1 MLSRI
6 GGGNSGI
13 VYYLE
18 TGQKQGRELGRDD
31 LDYRLCLDGN
41 IEQLDHIID
50 SIPDKG
56 QERYLHISLSFHEN
70 QVNEETLKAVCD
82 EYKTLLMNAYD
93 KDEYCFYAEAH
104 IPKVK
109 NVIDEKTG
117 LLIERKPHIHIVIPE
132 KNLMTGNKLLPTGK
146 VTLNIDKFDII
157 QEHINNKFNL
167 ASPKDGIRVSDQ
179 NHANVLSRMKGDLF
193 NEAKSDFK
201 NVLISDIEKLNI
213 KTEKDFLSHLSQV
226 GEVKIYNQ
234 GKANQYYGVK
244 LPNETKFTRLKSPL
258 FSKQFIETRTI
269 PLIKPTPKQ
278 IEKDL
283 SEWCNKTSHEIK
295 HIHPAGEKLRK
306 TYAKLNDNDKAD
318 MLLTLRNQYNERYNI
333 ERESRE
339 NIHGQ
344 LQRRGNSQRSLTYHT
359 QRTQSRS
366 APQRL
371 SSLQERNLV
380 YELRG
385 YGQRTAQ
392 QSDTVLPFNERS
404 AIKNEQGGQYHRRG
418 MRRTSNSGGRRR
430 ITNPIQQSLMKLENK
445 SSESDLLLMREI
457 RKTINPERF
466 LSYCASKYN
475 IDPALHKVS
484 FSKDNS
490 PRFAVGKLNLNA
502 SDFLTKH
509 LGLSWE
515 DAKIDLL
522 TINESQQK
530 NEPFLSVLSRTPLNR
545 EEAKER
551 TLSRESAKKTLNI
564 FYRDEKKALE
574 FEYRQELK
582 MLFSIKNIQK
592 KEVERGFLMFNHLKD
607 IEILNKITQ
616 EKRSVVNAIHN
627 HWNPNDVEQK
637 ILLNKMLTERG
648 IYMTN
653 KIMNADTDFSFEKT
667 VARKKQFNEFEEQV
681 QNGKKLTD
689 LVAHKKDKEVEYL
702 DQKTKQVVFKDTGSH
717 IEAKN
722 TISKNEAAMMLE
734 YAQKKYGG
742 SLRLSG
748 SEAFKETLALA
759 AAEKGMNI
767 ILTPEKYHEMM
778 LKEVERLKETQ
789 QQNTNAPKEQ
799 ENNTIKQNSD
809 ALAKPE
815 KAPSVETP
823 QENVT
828 ERASTTPEP
837 KNDNSLAD
845 MASKDIQAYE
855 QHKITSYEVM
865 FKSQYSPEYATALK
879 SLNVN
884 PDTMKDIELMGKHG
898 HLPEQ
903 ARIEIENKVKSMDFA
918 VSKSDLEA
926 MAAQDLKAIQ
936 NNKVSAYEIQLKV
949 ESNPEYAQALSKVAP
964 NDQFMKE
971 IETMA
976 KYSPM
981 PEATKQSVEAKL
993 KEQGFDIQVKPEKEP
1008 SVETPQENVTERAST
1023 TPEPKNDSSLTDMAS
1038 KDIQAYEQHKI
1049 TSYEVMFKSQYSP
1062 EYATAL
1068 KSLNVNPDTM
1078 KDIELMGKHG
1088 HLPEQARIDIE
1099 NKVKSMDF
1107 AVSKSD
1113 LETMATQDLNAIQN
1127 NKVSA
1132 YEIQLKVESNPEY
1145 AQALSKVAPN
1155 DQFMKEIETMAKY
1168 SPMPEATKQSVEAKL
1183 KEQGFDIQTKSEQQK
1198 QSTPTID
1205 GKEFNKLIVVPVNK
1219 NDGFESHTEFKVA
1232 FKHDDKMVTQ
1242 LKDITESD
1250 LNRMGID
1257 PKNIDMRKVEPVSIN
1272 INKLANTQVESP
1284 LKHAEKQLY
1293 THIDHMKSKS
1303 WSRSEFNELKEQR
1316 GKLEA
1321 NVDKA
1326 KAQHA
1331 PEQTQQN
1338 DHKKAQEQNKG
1349 QSM

>member
-31 LDYRLCLDGN
+31 LDYRLCLEGN
-41 IEQLDHIID
+41 IEQLDLVID

-56 QERYLHISLSFHEN
+56 QERYLHISLSFYEN
-70 QVNEETLKAVCD
+70 QVNEETLKAVCE

-104 IPKVK
+104 IPKLK
-109 NVIDEKTG
+109 NVVDEKTG

-132 KNLMTGNKLLPTGK
+132 KNLLTAKH
-146 VTLNIDKFDII
+146 LNPRGRGEFNIKSLDVI

-167 ASPKDGIRVSDQ
+167 ASPKDGVRVSDQ

-201 NVLISDIEKLNI
+201 NVLISDVEKLNI
-213 KTEKDFLSHLSQV
+213 KTEKDFLSHLSQF
-226 GEVKIYNQ
+226 GEVKTYNQ
-234 GKANQYYGVK
+234 GKTNQYHGVK
-244 LPNETKFTRLKSPL
+244 LPDENKFIRLKSPL

-283 SEWCNKTSHEIK
+283 KEWCNKTSYEIK
-295 HIHPAGEKLRK
+295 HIHPSGEKLRK
-306 TYAKLNDNDKAD
+306 TYAKLNNSDKAE
-318 MLLTLRNQYNERYNI
+318 MLLTLRNQYNERYKI
-333 ERESRE
+333 EREFRE

-344 LQRRGNSQRSLTYHT
+344 LQCRGNPKRSLASYP

-385 YGQRTAQ
+385 YGQRKPQ
-392 QSDTVLPFNERS
+392 QSDVILPFNERS
-404 AIKNEQGGQYHRRG
+404 AIKNEQDGQHYRRG
-418 MRRTSNSGGRRR
+418 MRRTSDTGGRRR
-430 ITNPIQQSLMKLENK
+430 ITNPIQQSLIKLDNK

-457 RKTINPERF
+457 RQTINPERF

-475 IDPALHKVS
+475 IDPELHKVS

-490 PRFAVGKLNLNA
+490 PRFGVDKLNLNA

-551 TLSRESAKKTLNI
+551 TLSRESAKKTLNV

-574 FEYRQELK
+574 FEYRKELK
-582 MLFSIKNIQK
+582 ILFSIKDIQK
-592 KEVERGFLMFNHLKD
+592 KEIEKGFLMFNHLKD
-607 IEILNKITQ
+607 IEALNRITH
-616 EKRSVVNAIHN
+616 EKRHVVNAIHN

-637 ILLNKMLTERG
+637 ILLNKILSERG

-667 VARKKQFNEFEEQV
+667 VTRKAQFNEFEEQV

-689 LVAHKKDKEVEYL
+689 LVAHKKDKEIQYL
-702 DQKTKQVVFKDTGSH
+702 DQKTKQIVFKDTGSH

-722 TISKNEAAMMLE
+722 TISKNEAVMMLE

-742 SLRLSG
+742 ALRLSG

-778 LKEVERLKETQ
+778 LKEVARLKDDQ
-789 QQNTNAPKEQ
+789 QQTNQEPKEQ
-799 ENNTIKQNSD
+799 QTNTITEHPDIKLDNQ
-809 ALAKPE
+809 AKPE
-815 KAPSVETP
+815 KESAIKLHQEKAPEKPTTSV
-823 QENVT
+823 Q
-828 ERASTTPEP
+828 P
-837 KNDNSLAD
+837 KIDNSLTEIAGND
-845 MASKDIQAYE
+845 VQAKVEHKPVLEEYKKYTAIYKSEDAELIAIFDPKDNDLAKNLVDKLIEKDPKEIYGTGDYLSNNGANERDYVSITVTNE
-855 QHKITSYEVM
+855 NNNIEYVITDAKDEYGVKALVDNIITS
-865 FKSQYSPEYATALK
+865 K
-879 SLNVN
+879 
-884 PDTMKDIELMGKHG
+884 
-898 HLPEQ
+898 Q
-903 ARIEIENKVKSMDFA
+903 A
-918 VSKSDLEA
+918 
-926 MAAQDLKAIQ
+926 Q
-936 NNKVSAYEIQLKV
+936 
-949 ESNPEYAQALSKVAP
+949 
-964 NDQFMKE
+964 
-971 IETMA
+971 
-976 KYSPM
+976 
-981 PEATKQSVEAKL
+981 
-993 KEQGFDIQVKPEKEP
+993 EK
-1008 SVETPQENVTERAST
+1008 
-1023 TPEPKNDSSLTDMAS
+1023 
-1038 KDIQAYEQHKI
+1038 
-1049 TSYEVMFKSQYSP
+1049 
-1062 EYATAL
+1062 
-1068 KSLNVNPDTM
+1068 
-1078 KDIELMGKHG
+1078 
-1088 HLPEQARIDIE
+1088 
-1099 NKVKSMDF
+1099 
-1107 AVSKSD
+1107 
-1113 LETMATQDLNAIQN
+1113 TQDT
-1127 NKVSA
+1127 
-1132 YEIQLKVESNPEY
+1132 P
-1145 AQALSKVAPN
+1145 
-1155 DQFMKEIETMAKY
+1155 
-1168 SPMPEATKQSVEAKL
+1168 
-1183 KEQGFDIQTKSEQQK
+1183 
-1198 QSTPTID
+1198 PTID
-1205 GKEFNKLIVVPVNK
+1205 GKEFNKIIVVQVNK
-1219 NDGFESHTEFKVA
+1219 NDGFEKSVEFKVA
-1232 FKHDDKMVTQ
+1232 FKHDNKMITQ
-1242 LKDITESD
+1242 LKNVTETD

-1257 PKNIDMRKVEPVSIN
+1257 TKNIDMRKVEPVSIN
-1272 INKLANTQVESP
+1272 VTKLANSQVESP
-1284 LKHAEKQLY
+1284 LKHAEKQLNAFVE
-1293 THIDHMKSKS
+1293 HMKSKS
-1303 WSRSEFNELKEQR
+1303 WSRSEFDELKEQR
-1316 GKLEA
+1316 GQLEA

-1331 PEQTQQN
+1331 PEQAQQN
-1338 DHKKAQEQNKG
+1338 EHKKTQEHNKG

>member
-70 QVNEETLKAVCD
+70 QVNEETLKAVCE

-109 NVIDEKTG
+109 NVVDEKTG

-146 VTLNIDKFDII
+146 VTLNIDKFDTI

-213 KTEKDFLSHLSQV
+213 KTEKEFLNHLSKQ

-234 GKANQYYGVK
+234 GKTNQYYGVK
-244 LPNETKFTRLKSPL
+244 LPDESKFTRLKNPL

-318 MLLTLRNQYNERYNI
+318 MLLTLRNQYNERHKI

-344 LQRRGNSQRSLTYHT
+344 LQRGRNSQRSFTPHSK
-359 QRTQSRS
+359 RTQSRS
-366 APQRL
+366 TPQRL
-371 SSLQERNLV
+371 SSLQERNMV

-385 YGQRTAQ
+385 YGQRTTQ
-392 QSDTVLPFNERS
+392 QSNPILPSNERGS
-404 AIKNEQGGQYHRRG
+404 IKNEQSGQYHRGG
-418 MRRTSNSGGRRR
+418 MRRASDSGRARGR
-430 ITNPIQQSLMKLENK
+430 ITNPIQQSLIKLENK
-445 SSESDLLLMREI
+445 PSQNDLTLMREI
-457 RKTINPERF
+457 RQTINPERF
-466 LSYCASKYN
+466 LSYCVSKYN
-475 IDPALHKVS
+475 IDPALHKVT
-484 FSKDNS
+484 FAKDNS

-551 TLSRESAKKTLNI
+551 TLSRESAKKTLTV

-607 IEILNKITQ
+607 IETLNKITQ

-653 KIMNADTDFSFEKT
+653 KIMNADADFSFEKT

-702 DQKTKQVVFKDTGSH
+702 NQKTKQVVFKDTGSH

-789 QQNTNAPKEQ
+789 QQNTNTPKEQ

-815 KAPSVETP
+815 KALTVETP
-823 QENVT
+823 QENLT
-828 ERASTTPEP
+828 ERASTTPDP
-837 KNDNSLAD
+837 KNDNSLA
-845 MASKDIQAYE
+845 
-855 QHKITSYEVM
+855 
-865 FKSQYSPEYATALK
+865 
-879 SLNVN
+879 
-884 PDTMKDIELMGKHG
+884 
-898 HLPEQ
+898 
-903 ARIEIENKVKSMDFA
+903 
-918 VSKSDLEA
+918 
-926 MAAQDLKAIQ
+926 
-936 NNKVSAYEIQLKV
+936 
-949 ESNPEYAQALSKVAP
+949 
-964 NDQFMKE
+964 
-971 IETMA
+971 
-976 KYSPM
+976 
-981 PEATKQSVEAKL
+981 
-993 KEQGFDIQVKPEKEP
+993 
-1008 SVETPQENVTERAST
+1008 
-1023 TPEPKNDSSLTDMAS
+1023 DMAS

-1113 LETMATQDLNAIQN
+1113 LETMAAQDLKAIQN

-1168 SPMPEATKQSVEAKL
+1168 SPMPEAAKQSIEAKL
-1183 KEQGFDIQTKSEQQK
+1183 KEQGFDIQVKSEQQK

-1250 LNRMGID
+1250 LNRMGVD
-1257 PKNIDMRKVEPVSIN
+1257 TKNIDMRKVEPVSIN
-1272 INKLANTQVESP
+1272 INKLANAQVESP
-1284 LKHAEKQLY
+1284 LKHAEKQLH

-1326 KAQHA
+1326 KTQHA
-1331 PEQTQQN
+1331 PEQAQQN
-1338 DHKKAQEQNKG
+1338 DQKKAQEQSKG

>member
-41 IEQLDHIID
+41 IEQLDHVID

-56 QERYLHISLSFHEN
+56 QERYLHISLSFHEKH
-70 QVNEETLKAVCD
+70 VNEETLKAVCD

-93 KDEYCFYAEAH
+93 KNEYCFYAEAH

-109 NVIDEKTG
+109 NVVDEKTG

-132 KNLMTGNKLLPTGK
+132 KNLLTGNKLNPTGMVDHYVK
-146 VTLNIDKFDII
+146 NLDAI

-167 ASPKDGIRVSDQ
+167 ASPKDGVRVSDQ

-193 NEAKSDFK
+193 SEAKSEFK
-201 NVLISDIEKLNI
+201 KALISDLESENI
-213 KTEKDFLSHLSQV
+213 KSEKDFLSHLSQF
-226 GEVKIYNQ
+226 GEVKTYNQ

-258 FSKQFIETRTI
+258 FTKQFIETRTI

-295 HIHPAGEKLRK
+295 LIHPAGEKLRK
-306 TYAKLNDNDKAD
+306 TYAKLNDNDKAK
-318 MLLTLRNQYNERYNI
+318 MLLTLRNQYNERHKI
-333 ERESRE
+333 EREPRE

-344 LQRRGNSQRSLTYHT
+344 LQRGRNSQRSFTHHSK
-359 QRTQSRS
+359 RTQSRS

-371 SSLQERNLV
+371 SSLQERNMV

-385 YGQRTAQ
+385 YGQRTTQ
-392 QSDTVLPFNERS
+392 QLNPILPSNERS
-404 AIKNEQGGQYHRRG
+404 AIKNEQSGQYHRGG
-418 MRRTSNSGGRRR
+418 MRRTSDSGRGR
-430 ITNPIQQSLMKLENK
+430 ITNAIQQSLIKFENK
-445 SSESDLLLMREI
+445 PSQNDLTLMREI
-457 RKTINPERF
+457 RQTINPERF
-466 LSYCASKYN
+466 LSYCVSKYN
-475 IDPALHKVS
+475 IDPELHKVT
-484 FSKDNS
+484 FAKDNS
-490 PRFAVGKLNLNA
+490 PRFGVDKLNLNA

-551 TLSRESAKKTLNI
+551 TLSRESAKKRLNI

-574 FEYRQELK
+574 IEYKQELK
-582 MLFSIKNIQK
+582 ILFSIKNIRK
-592 KEVERGFLMFNHLKD
+592 REVERGFLMFNHLKE
-607 IEILNKITQ
+607 IETLNKIMR
-616 EKRSVVNAIHN
+616 EKRNVVNAIHN

-637 ILLNKMLTERG
+637 KLLNKMLTERG

-653 KIMNADTDFSFEKT
+653 KIMNADTDFSFKKT

-681 QNGKKLTD
+681 QNRKKLTD
-689 LVAHKKDKEVEYL
+689 LVAHKKDKEVEYI

-722 TISKNEAAMMLE
+722 LVSKNEATMMLE
-734 YAQKKYGG
+734 YAEKKYGG
-742 SLRLSG
+742 ALRLSG
-748 SEAFKETLALA
+748 SEAFKETIALA

-778 LKEVERLKETQ
+778 LKEVARLKEVQ
-789 QQNTNAPKEQ
+789 QQTNQDPKEQ
-799 ENNTIKQNSD
+799 QINTITENQDIKLDNQ
-809 ALAKPE
+809 AKPE
-815 KAPSVETP
+815 KDNVVKEVEFLRDWL
-823 QENVT
+823 V
-828 ERASTTPEP
+828 
-837 KNDNSLAD
+837 NDNIYRNSL
-845 MASKDIQAYE
+845 MNTKQIE
-855 QHKITSYEVM
+855 KINSATDQMLSGHINNDKFLTIKAEVN
-865 FKSQYSPEYATALK
+865 A
-879 SLNVN
+879 
-884 PDTMKDIELMGKHG
+884 
-898 HLPEQ
+898 
-903 ARIEIENKVKSMDFA
+903 EIIKERTGIDVPI
-918 VSKSDLEA
+918 
-926 MAAQDLKAIQ
+926 QDLKNDFNDRLTPEKTETQQISKEIADIQ
-936 NNKVSAYEIQLKV
+936 NSEALNPLPNNLTSKQVQEKIQ
-949 ESNPEYAQALSKVAP
+949 
-964 NDQFMKE
+964 
-971 IETMA
+971 
-976 KYSPM
+976 
-981 PEATKQSVEAKL
+981 
-993 KEQGFDIQVKPEKEP
+993 DIP
-1008 SVETPQENVTERAST
+1008 
-1023 TPEPKNDSSLTDMAS
+1023 
-1038 KDIQAYEQHKI
+1038 H
-1049 TSYEVMFKSQYSP
+1049 
-1062 EYATAL
+1062 
-1068 KSLNVNPDTM
+1068 
-1078 KDIELMGKHG
+1078 
-1088 HLPEQARIDIE
+1088 
-1099 NKVKSMDF
+1099 
-1107 AVSKSD
+1107 
-1113 LETMATQDLNAIQN
+1113 
-1127 NKVSA
+1127 
-1132 YEIQLKVESNPEY
+1132 
-1145 AQALSKVAPN
+1145 
-1155 DQFMKEIETMAKY
+1155 
-1168 SPMPEATKQSVEAKL
+1168 
-1183 KEQGFDIQTKSEQQK
+1183 
-1198 QSTPTID
+1198 TID

-1219 NDGFESHTEFKVA
+1219 NDGFESHTEYRVA

-1242 LKDITESD
+1242 LKDVTESD

-1257 PKNIDMRKVEPVSIN
+1257 TKNIDMRKVDPVSIN
-1272 INKLANTQVESP
+1272 VTKLANSQVESP
-1284 LKHAEKQLY
+1284 LKHAEKQLN
-1293 THIDHMKSKS
+1293 THIEHMKSKV
-1303 WSRSEFNELKEQR
+1303 WSRSEFEELKEQR

-1338 DHKKAQEQNKG
+1338 DHKNVQEQNKG

>member
-41 IEQLDHIID
+41 IEQLDHVID

-56 QERYLHISLSFHEN
+56 QERYLHISLSFHEKH
-70 QVNEETLKAVCD
+70 VNEETLKAVCE

-93 KDEYCFYAEAH
+93 KNEYCFYAEAH

-109 NVIDEKTG
+109 NVVDEKTG

-132 KNLMTGNKLLPTGK
+132 KNLLTGNKLNPTGMVDHYVK
-146 VTLNIDKFDII
+146 NLDAI

-167 ASPKDGIRVSDQ
+167 ASPKDGVRVSDQ

-193 NEAKSDFK
+193 SEAKSEFK
-201 NVLISDIEKLNI
+201 KTLISDIESKNI
-213 KTEKDFLSHLSQV
+213 KSENDFLSHLSQF
-226 GEVKIYNQ
+226 GEVKTYNQ

-244 LPNETKFTRLKSPL
+244 LPNETKFTRLKSPV

-318 MLLTLRNQYNERYNI
+318 MLLTLRNQYNERHKI

-344 LQRRGNSQRSLTYHT
+344 LQRGRNSQRSFTPHSK
-359 QRTQSRS
+359 RTQSRS

-371 SSLQERNLV
+371 SSLQERNMV

-385 YGQRTAQ
+385 YGQRTTQ
-392 QSDTVLPFNERS
+392 QSNPILPSNERS
-404 AIKNEQGGQYHRRG
+404 AIKNEQSGQYHRGG
-418 MRRTSNSGGRRR
+418 MRRASDSGRGRGR
-430 ITNPIQQSLMKLENK
+430 ITNPIQQSLIKLENK
-445 SSESDLLLMREI
+445 PSQNDLTLMREI
-457 RKTINPERF
+457 RQTISPERF
-466 LSYCASKYN
+466 LSYCVSKYN
-475 IDPALHKVS
+475 IDPALHKVT
-484 FSKDNS
+484 FAKDNS
-490 PRFAVGKLNLNA
+490 PRFGVDKLNLNA

-515 DAKIDLL
+515 DAKMDLL
-522 TINESQQK
+522 AINESQQK

-545 EEAKER
+545 EQAKER
-551 TLSRESAKKTLNI
+551 SNSRENAKKTLNT
-564 FYRDEKKALE
+564 FYRDEKKSLE

-582 MLFSIKNIQK
+582 SLYSIKDVQK

-607 IEILNKITQ
+607 IESLNKITQ
-616 EKRSVVNAIHN
+616 EKRTVVNAIHN
-627 HWNPNDVEQK
+627 HWNPSDLEQK
-637 ILLNKMLTERG
+637 LLLDKMLTERG
-648 IYMTN
+648 NYMTN

-667 VARKKQFNEFEEQV
+667 VNRKKQFNEFEEQV

-689 LVAHKKDKEVEYL
+689 LVAHKKDKEVQYL
-702 DQKTKQVVFKDTGSH
+702 DQQTKQMVFKDTGSH
-717 IEAKN
+717 IEAKSLV
-722 TISKNEAAMMLE
+722 SKNEAAMMLE

-742 SLRLSG
+742 ALRLSG

-778 LKEVERLKETQ
+778 LKEVARIKSTNE
-789 QQNTNAPKEQ
+789 QQNTSELKGLDANIIKENANIKFDLKEPMIENQRDNVQEQPHQTQEIKQDVKQVKDSDFDFNDEEYLAHLYQEEREKADKNIIRKEQ
-799 ENNTIKQNSD
+799 
-809 ALAKPE
+809 
-815 KAPSVETP
+815 
-823 QENVT
+823 
-828 ERASTTPEP
+828 ST
-837 KNDNSLAD
+837 
-845 MASKDIQAYE
+845 
-855 QHKITSYEVM
+855 
-865 FKSQYSPEYATALK
+865 
-879 SLNVN
+879 
-884 PDTMKDIELMGKHG
+884 
-898 HLPEQ
+898 
-903 ARIEIENKVKSMDFA
+903 
-918 VSKSDLEA
+918 
-926 MAAQDLKAIQ
+926 
-936 NNKVSAYEIQLKV
+936 
-949 ESNPEYAQALSKVAP
+949 
-964 NDQFMKE
+964 
-971 IETMA
+971 
-976 KYSPM
+976 
-981 PEATKQSVEAKL
+981 
-993 KEQGFDIQVKPEKEP
+993 
-1008 SVETPQENVTERAST
+1008 
-1023 TPEPKNDSSLTDMAS
+1023 
-1038 KDIQAYEQHKI
+1038 
-1049 TSYEVMFKSQYSP
+1049 
-1062 EYATAL
+1062 
-1068 KSLNVNPDTM
+1068 
-1078 KDIELMGKHG
+1078 
-1088 HLPEQARIDIE
+1088 
-1099 NKVKSMDF
+1099 
-1107 AVSKSD
+1107 
-1113 LETMATQDLNAIQN
+1113 
-1127 NKVSA
+1127 
-1132 YEIQLKVESNPEY
+1132 
-1145 AQALSKVAPN
+1145 
-1155 DQFMKEIETMAKY
+1155 
-1168 SPMPEATKQSVEAKL
+1168 
-1183 KEQGFDIQTKSEQQK
+1183 
-1198 QSTPTID
+1198 TPTID

-1242 LKDITESD
+1242 LKDVTESD

-1257 PKNIDMRKVEPVSIN
+1257 TKNIDMRKVDPVSIN
-1272 INKLANTQVESP
+1272 VTKLANSQVESP
-1284 LKHAEKQLY
+1284 LKHAEKQLN
-1293 THIDHMKSKS
+1293 THIEHMKSKT
-1303 WSRSEFNELKEQR
+1303 WSRSEFDELKEQR

-1326 KAQHA
+1326 KAQHT

-1349 QSM
+1349 QSL

>member
-41 IEQLDHIID
+41 IEQLDHVID

-56 QERYLHISLSFHEN
+56 QERYLHISLSFHEKH
-70 QVNEETLKAVCD
+70 VNEETLKAVCD

-93 KDEYCFYAEAH
+93 KNEYCFYAEAH

-109 NVIDEKTG
+109 NVVDEKTG

-132 KNLMTGNKLLPTGK
+132 KNLLTGNKLNPTGMVDHYVK
-146 VTLNIDKFDII
+146 NLDAI

-167 ASPKDGIRVSDQ
+167 ASPKDGVRVSDQ

-193 NEAKSDFK
+193 SEAKSEFK
-201 NVLISDIEKLNI
+201 KALISDLESENI
-213 KTEKDFLSHLSQV
+213 KSEKDFLSHLSQF
-226 GEVKIYNQ
+226 GEVKTYNQ

-258 FSKQFIETRTI
+258 FTKQFIETRTI

-306 TYAKLNDNDKAD
+306 TYAKLNDNDKAK
-318 MLLTLRNQYNERYNI
+318 MLLTLRNQYNERHKI
-333 ERESRE
+333 EREPRE

-344 LQRRGNSQRSLTYHT
+344 LQRGRNSQRSFTHHSK
-359 QRTQSRS
+359 RTQSRS

-371 SSLQERNLV
+371 SSLQERNMV

-385 YGQRTAQ
+385 YGQRTTQ
-392 QSDTVLPFNERS
+392 QLNPILPSNERS
-404 AIKNEQGGQYHRRG
+404 AIKNEQSGQYHRGG
-418 MRRTSNSGGRRR
+418 MRRTSDSGRGR
-430 ITNPIQQSLMKLENK
+430 ITNAIQQSLIKFENK
-445 SSESDLLLMREI
+445 PSQNDLTLMREI
-457 RKTINPERF
+457 RQTINPERF
-466 LSYCASKYN
+466 LSYCVSKYN
-475 IDPALHKVS
+475 IDPELHKVT
-484 FSKDNS
+484 FAKDNS
-490 PRFAVGKLNLNA
+490 PRFGVDKLNLNA

-551 TLSRESAKKTLNI
+551 TLSRESAKKRLNI

-574 FEYRQELK
+574 IEYKQELK
-582 MLFSIKNIQK
+582 ILFSIKNIRK
-592 KEVERGFLMFNHLKD
+592 REVERGFLMFNHLKE
-607 IEILNKITQ
+607 IETLNKIMR
-616 EKRSVVNAIHN
+616 EKRNVVNAIHN

-637 ILLNKMLTERG
+637 KLLNKMLTERG

-653 KIMNADTDFSFEKT
+653 KIMNADTDFSFKKT

-681 QNGKKLTD
+681 QNRKKLTD
-689 LVAHKKDKEVEYL
+689 LVAHKKDKEVEYI

-722 TISKNEAAMMLE
+722 LVSKNEATMMLE
-734 YAQKKYGG
+734 YAEKKYGG
-742 SLRLSG
+742 ALRLSG
-748 SEAFKETLALA
+748 SEAFKETIALA

-778 LKEVERLKETQ
+778 LKEVARLKEVQ
-789 QQNTNAPKEQ
+789 QQTNQDPKEQ
-799 ENNTIKQNSD
+799 QINTITENQDIKLDNQ
-809 ALAKPE
+809 AKPE
-815 KAPSVETP
+815 KDNVVKEVEFLRDWL
-823 QENVT
+823 V
-828 ERASTTPEP
+828 
-837 KNDNSLAD
+837 NDNIYRNSL
-845 MASKDIQAYE
+845 MNTKQIE
-855 QHKITSYEVM
+855 KINSATDQMLSGHINNDKFLTIKAEVN
-865 FKSQYSPEYATALK
+865 A
-879 SLNVN
+879 
-884 PDTMKDIELMGKHG
+884 
-898 HLPEQ
+898 
-903 ARIEIENKVKSMDFA
+903 EIIKERTGIDVPI
-918 VSKSDLEA
+918 
-926 MAAQDLKAIQ
+926 QDLKNDFNDRLTAEKTETQQISKEIADIQ
-936 NNKVSAYEIQLKV
+936 NSEALNPLPNNLTSKQVQEKIQ
-949 ESNPEYAQALSKVAP
+949 
-964 NDQFMKE
+964 
-971 IETMA
+971 
-976 KYSPM
+976 
-981 PEATKQSVEAKL
+981 
-993 KEQGFDIQVKPEKEP
+993 DIP
-1008 SVETPQENVTERAST
+1008 
-1023 TPEPKNDSSLTDMAS
+1023 
-1038 KDIQAYEQHKI
+1038 H
-1049 TSYEVMFKSQYSP
+1049 
-1062 EYATAL
+1062 
-1068 KSLNVNPDTM
+1068 
-1078 KDIELMGKHG
+1078 
-1088 HLPEQARIDIE
+1088 
-1099 NKVKSMDF
+1099 
-1107 AVSKSD
+1107 
-1113 LETMATQDLNAIQN
+1113 
-1127 NKVSA
+1127 
-1132 YEIQLKVESNPEY
+1132 
-1145 AQALSKVAPN
+1145 
-1155 DQFMKEIETMAKY
+1155 
-1168 SPMPEATKQSVEAKL
+1168 
-1183 KEQGFDIQTKSEQQK
+1183 
-1198 QSTPTID
+1198 TID

-1219 NDGFESHTEFKVA
+1219 NDGFESHTEYRVA

-1242 LKDITESD
+1242 LKDVTESD

-1257 PKNIDMRKVEPVSIN
+1257 TKNIDMRKVDPVSIN
-1272 INKLANTQVESP
+1272 VTKLANSQVESP
-1284 LKHAEKQLY
+1284 LKHAEKQLN
-1293 THIDHMKSKS
+1293 THIEHMKSKV
-1303 WSRSEFNELKEQR
+1303 WSRSEFEELKEQR

-1338 DHKKAQEQNKG
+1338 DHKNVQEQNKG

>member
-41 IEQLDHIID
+41 IEQLDHVID

-56 QERYLHISLSFHEN
+56 QERYLHISLSFHEKH
-70 QVNEETLKAVCD
+70 VNEETLKAVCD

-93 KDEYCFYAEAH
+93 KNEYCFYAEAH

-109 NVIDEKTG
+109 NVVDEKTG

-132 KNLMTGNKLLPTGK
+132 KNLLTGNKLNPTGMVDHYVK
-146 VTLNIDKFDII
+146 NLDAI

-167 ASPKDGIRVSDQ
+167 ASPKDGVRVSDQ

-193 NEAKSDFK
+193 SEAKSEFK
-201 NVLISDIEKLNI
+201 KALISDLESENI
-213 KTEKDFLSHLSQV
+213 KSEKDFLSHLSQF
-226 GEVKIYNQ
+226 GEVKTYNQ

-258 FSKQFIETRTI
+258 FTKQFIETRTI

-306 TYAKLNDNDKAD
+306 TYAKLNDNDKAK
-318 MLLTLRNQYNERYNI
+318 MLLTLRNQYNERHKI
-333 ERESRE
+333 EREPRE

-344 LQRRGNSQRSLTYHT
+344 LQRGRNSQRSFTHHSK
-359 QRTQSRS
+359 RTQSRS

-371 SSLQERNLV
+371 SSLQERNMV

-385 YGQRTAQ
+385 YGQRTTQ
-392 QSDTVLPFNERS
+392 QLNPILPSNERS
-404 AIKNEQGGQYHRRG
+404 AIKNEQSGQYHRGG
-418 MRRTSNSGGRRR
+418 MRRTSDSGRGR
-430 ITNPIQQSLMKLENK
+430 ITNAIQQSLIKFENK
-445 SSESDLLLMREI
+445 PSQNDLTLMREI
-457 RKTINPERF
+457 RQTINPERF
-466 LSYCASKYN
+466 LSYCVSKYN
-475 IDPALHKVS
+475 IDPELHKVT
-484 FSKDNS
+484 FAKDNS
-490 PRFAVGKLNLNA
+490 PRFGVDKLNLNA

-551 TLSRESAKKTLNI
+551 TLSRESAKKRLNI

-574 FEYRQELK
+574 IEYKQELK
-582 MLFSIKNIQK
+582 ILFSIKNIRK
-592 KEVERGFLMFNHLKD
+592 REVERGFLMFNHLKE
-607 IEILNKITQ
+607 IETLNKIMR
-616 EKRSVVNAIHN
+616 EKRNVVNAIHN

-637 ILLNKMLTERG
+637 KLLNKMLTERG

-653 KIMNADTDFSFEKT
+653 KIMNADTDFSFKKT

-681 QNGKKLTD
+681 QNRKKLTD
-689 LVAHKKDKEVEYL
+689 LVAHKKDKEVEYI

-722 TISKNEAAMMLE
+722 LVSKNEATMMLE
-734 YAQKKYGG
+734 YAEKKYGG
-742 SLRLSG
+742 ALRLSG
-748 SEAFKETLALA
+748 SEAFKETIALA

-778 LKEVERLKETQ
+778 LKEVARLKEVQ
-789 QQNTNAPKEQ
+789 QQTNQDPKEQ
-799 ENNTIKQNSD
+799 QINTITENQDIKLDNQ
-809 ALAKPE
+809 AKPE
-815 KAPSVETP
+815 KDNVVKEVEFLRDWL
-823 QENVT
+823 V
-828 ERASTTPEP
+828 
-837 KNDNSLAD
+837 NDNIYRNSL
-845 MASKDIQAYE
+845 MNTKQIE
-855 QHKITSYEVM
+855 KINSATDQMLSGHINNDKFLTIKAEVN
-865 FKSQYSPEYATALK
+865 A
-879 SLNVN
+879 
-884 PDTMKDIELMGKHG
+884 
-898 HLPEQ
+898 
-903 ARIEIENKVKSMDFA
+903 EIIKERTGIDVPI
-918 VSKSDLEA
+918 
-926 MAAQDLKAIQ
+926 QDLKNDFNDRLTPEKTETQQISKEIADIQ
-936 NNKVSAYEIQLKV
+936 NSEALNPLPNNLTSKQVQEKIQ
-949 ESNPEYAQALSKVAP
+949 
-964 NDQFMKE
+964 
-971 IETMA
+971 
-976 KYSPM
+976 
-981 PEATKQSVEAKL
+981 
-993 KEQGFDIQVKPEKEP
+993 DIP
-1008 SVETPQENVTERAST
+1008 
-1023 TPEPKNDSSLTDMAS
+1023 
-1038 KDIQAYEQHKI
+1038 H
-1049 TSYEVMFKSQYSP
+1049 
-1062 EYATAL
+1062 
-1068 KSLNVNPDTM
+1068 
-1078 KDIELMGKHG
+1078 
-1088 HLPEQARIDIE
+1088 
-1099 NKVKSMDF
+1099 
-1107 AVSKSD
+1107 
-1113 LETMATQDLNAIQN
+1113 
-1127 NKVSA
+1127 
-1132 YEIQLKVESNPEY
+1132 
-1145 AQALSKVAPN
+1145 
-1155 DQFMKEIETMAKY
+1155 
-1168 SPMPEATKQSVEAKL
+1168 
-1183 KEQGFDIQTKSEQQK
+1183 
-1198 QSTPTID
+1198 TID

-1219 NDGFESHTEFKVA
+1219 NDGFESHTEYRVA

-1242 LKDITESD
+1242 LKDVTESD

-1257 PKNIDMRKVEPVSIN
+1257 TKNIDMRKVDPVSIN
-1272 INKLANTQVESP
+1272 VTKLANSQVESP
-1284 LKHAEKQLY
+1284 LKHAEKQLN
-1293 THIDHMKSKS
+1293 THIEHMKSKV
-1303 WSRSEFNELKEQR
+1303 WSRSEFEELKEQR

-1338 DHKKAQEQNKG
+1338 DHKNVQEQNKG

>member
-70 QVNEETLKAVCD
+70 QVNEETLKAVCE

-109 NVIDEKTG
+109 NVVDEKTG

-132 KNLMTGNKLLPTGK
+132 KNLLTRKH
-146 VTLNIDKFDII
+146 LNPRGRGEFNIKSLDAI

-167 ASPKDGIRVSDQ
+167 ASPKDGVRVSDQ

-193 NEAKSDFK
+193 SEAKSEFK
-201 NVLISDIEKLNI
+201 KALISDLESENI
-213 KTEKDFLSHLSQV
+213 KSEKDFLSHLSQF
-226 GEVKIYNQ
+226 GEVKTYNQ

-258 FSKQFIETRTI
+258 FTKQFIETRTI

-306 TYAKLNDNDKAD
+306 TYVKLNDNDKAK
-318 MLLTLRNQYNERYNI
+318 MLLTLRNQYNERHKI
-333 ERESRE
+333 EREPRE

-344 LQRRGNSQRSLTYHT
+344 LQRGRNSKRSFTHHSK
-359 QRTQSRS
+359 RTQSRS

-371 SSLQERNLV
+371 SSLQERNMV

-385 YGQRTAQ
+385 YGQRTTQ
-392 QSDTVLPFNERS
+392 QLNPILPSNERS
-404 AIKNEQGGQYHRRG
+404 AIKNEQSGQYHRGG
-418 MRRTSNSGGRRR
+418 MRRTSDSGRGR
-430 ITNPIQQSLMKLENK
+430 ITNAIQQSLIKFENK
-445 SSESDLLLMREI
+445 PSQNDLTLMREI
-457 RKTINPERF
+457 RQTINPERF
-466 LSYCASKYN
+466 LSYCVSKYN
-475 IDPALHKVS
+475 IDPELHKVT
-484 FSKDNS
+484 FAKDNS
-490 PRFAVGKLNLNA
+490 PRFGVDKLNLNA

-551 TLSRESAKKTLNI
+551 TLSRESAKKRLNI

-574 FEYRQELK
+574 IEYKQELK
-582 MLFSIKNIQK
+582 ILFSIKNIRK
-592 KEVERGFLMFNHLKD
+592 REVERGFLMFNHLKE
-607 IEILNKITQ
+607 IETLNKIMR
-616 EKRSVVNAIHN
+616 EKRNVVNAIHN

-637 ILLNKMLTERG
+637 KLLNKMLTERG

-653 KIMNADTDFSFEKT
+653 KIMNADTDFSFKKT

-681 QNGKKLTD
+681 QNRKKLTD
-689 LVAHKKDKEVEYL
+689 LVAHKKDKEVEYI

-722 TISKNEAAMMLE
+722 LVSKNEATMMLE
-734 YAQKKYGG
+734 YAEKKYGG
-742 SLRLSG
+742 VLRLSG
-748 SEAFKETLALA
+748 SEAFKETIALA

-778 LKEVERLKETQ
+778 LKEVARLKEVQ
-789 QQNTNAPKEQ
+789 QQTHQEPKEQ
-799 ENNTIKQNSD
+799 QTNTI
-809 ALAKPE
+809 
-815 KAPSVETP
+815 
-823 QENVT
+823 T
-828 ERASTTPEP
+828 E
-837 KNDNSLAD
+837 
-845 MASKDIQAYE
+845 
-855 QHKITSYEVM
+855 
-865 FKSQYSPEYATALK
+865 
-879 SLNVN
+879 N
-884 PDTMKDIELMGKHG
+884 PDIKLDN
-898 HLPEQ
+898 Q
-903 ARIEIENKVKSMDFA
+903 A
-918 VSKSDLEA
+918 
-926 MAAQDLKAIQ
+926 
-936 NNKVSAYEIQLKV
+936 
-949 ESNPEYAQALSKVAP
+949 
-964 NDQFMKE
+964 
-971 IETMA
+971 
-976 KYSPM
+976 
-981 PEATKQSVEAKL
+981 
-993 KEQGFDIQVKPEKEP
+993 KPEKEP
-1008 SVETPQENVTERAST
+1008 TIEIPREKAPEQPAANVQPKIDNPLAEMAGNDVQAKVEHKPVLEEYKKYTAIYKSEDAELIAIFD
-1023 TPEPKNDSSLTDMAS
+1023 PKDSDLAKNLVDKLIEKDPKEIYGTGDYLSNNGANEKDYVSITATNEDKNIEYVITDA
-1038 KDIQAYEQHKI
+1038 KDEYGIQALVDNII
-1049 TSYEVMFKSQYSP
+1049 TSKQTKEK
-1062 EYATAL
+1062 
-1068 KSLNVNPDTM
+1068 
-1078 KDIELMGKHG
+1078 
-1088 HLPEQARIDIE
+1088 
-1099 NKVKSMDF
+1099 
-1107 AVSKSD
+1107 
-1113 LETMATQDLNAIQN
+1113 TQD
-1127 NKVSA
+1127 
-1132 YEIQLKVESNPEY
+1132 
-1145 AQALSKVAPN
+1145 
-1155 DQFMKEIETMAKY
+1155 T
-1168 SPMPEATKQSVEAKL
+1168 
-1183 KEQGFDIQTKSEQQK
+1183 
-1198 QSTPTID
+1198 TPTID

-1219 NDGFESHTEFKVA
+1219 NDGFESHTEYRVA

-1242 LKDITESD
+1242 LKDVTESD

-1257 PKNIDMRKVEPVSIN
+1257 TKNIDMRKVDPVLIN
-1272 INKLANTQVESP
+1272 VTKLANSQVESP
-1284 LKHAEKQLY
+1284 LKHAEKQLN
-1293 THIDHMKSKS
+1293 THIEHMKSKV
-1303 WSRSEFNELKEQR
+1303 WSRSEFEELKEQR
-1316 GKLEA
+1316 GRLEA

-1326 KAQHA
+1326 KAQHSPEQTQQNEHA

-1338 DHKKAQEQNKG
+1338 DHKNAQEQNKG

>member
-41 IEQLDHIID
+41 IEQLDHVID

-56 QERYLHISLSFHEN
+56 QERYLHISLSFHEKH
-70 QVNEETLKAVCD
+70 VNEETLKAVCE

-109 NVIDEKTG
+109 NVVDEKTG

-132 KNLMTGNKLLPTGK
+132 KNLLTGNKLNPTGMVDHYVK
-146 VTLNIDKFDII
+146 NLDAI

-167 ASPKDGIRVSDQ
+167 ASPKDGVRVSDQ

-193 NEAKSDFK
+193 SEAKSEFK
-201 NVLISDIEKLNI
+201 KTLISDIESKNI
-213 KTEKDFLSHLSQV
+213 KSENDFLSHLSQF
-226 GEVKIYNQ
+226 GEVKTYNQ

-244 LPNETKFTRLKSPL
+244 LPNETKFTRLKSPI

-318 MLLTLRNQYNERYNI
+318 MLLTLRNQYNERHKTK
-333 ERESRE
+333 RESRE

-344 LQRRGNSQRSLTYHT
+344 LQRGRNSQRSFTHHSK
-359 QRTQSRS
+359 RTQPRS

-371 SSLQERNLV
+371 SSLQERNMV

-385 YGQRTAQ
+385 YGQRTTQ
-392 QSDTVLPFNERS
+392 QSNPILPSNERG
-404 AIKNEQGGQYHRRG
+404 AIKNEQSGQYNRGG
-418 MRRTSNSGGRRR
+418 MRRASDSGRGRGR
-430 ITNPIQQSLMKLENK
+430 ITNPIQQSLIKLENK
-445 SSESDLLLMREI
+445 PSQNDLTLMREI
-457 RKTINPERF
+457 RQTISPERF
-466 LSYCASKYN
+466 LSYCVSKYN
-475 IDPALHKVS
+475 IDPALHKVT
-484 FSKDNS
+484 FAKDNS
-490 PRFAVGKLNLNA
+490 PRFGVDKLNLNA

-515 DAKIDLL
+515 DAKMDLL
-522 TINESQQK
+522 AINESQQK

-545 EEAKER
+545 EQAKER
-551 TLSRESAKKTLNI
+551 SNSRENAKKTLNT
-564 FYRDEKKALE
+564 FYRDEKKSLE

-582 MLFSIKNIQK
+582 SLYSIKDVQK

-607 IEILNKITQ
+607 IESLNKITQ
-616 EKRSVVNAIHN
+616 EKRTVVNAIHN
-627 HWNPNDVEQK
+627 HWNPSDLEQK
-637 ILLNKMLTERG
+637 LLLDKMLTERG
-648 IYMTN
+648 HYMTN

-667 VARKKQFNEFEEQV
+667 VTRKKQFNEFEEQV
-681 QNGKKLTD
+681 QKGKKLTD
-689 LVAHKKDKEVEYL
+689 LVAHKKDKEVQYL
-702 DQKTKQVVFKDTGSH
+702 DQQTKQMVFKDTGSH
-717 IEAKN
+717 IEAKSLV
-722 TISKNEAAMMLE
+722 SKNEAAMMLE

-742 SLRLSG
+742 ALRLSG

-778 LKEVERLKETQ
+778 LKEVARLKDAQ
-789 QQNTNAPKEQ
+789 QQTHQEPKEQ
-799 ENNTIKQNSD
+799 QTNTITENPDIKLDNQ
-809 ALAKPE
+809 AKPE
-815 KAPSVETP
+815 K
-823 QENVT
+823 ENVVKEVEFLRDNLVNDNTYRNSLMNAQQT
-828 ERASTTPEP
+828 EKINSATDQVLSGIINNDKFLTVKAEVNAEIIKERTGIDVPIQDL
-837 KNDNSLAD
+837 KNDFNDRLNPEKTETQQI
-845 MASKDIQAYE
+845 SKEIADIQNSEAQNPLPNNY
-855 QHKITSYEVM
+855 QS
-865 FKSQYSPEYATALK
+865 TAA
-879 SLNVN
+879 N
-884 PDTMKDIELMGKHG
+884 
-898 HLPEQ
+898 Q
-903 ARIEIENKVKSMDFA
+903 
-918 VSKSDLEA
+918 SKADLEA
-926 MAAQDLKAIQ
+926 DNLDNFDVNDEEYLAHLYQEEREKADKNITQ
-936 NNKVSAYEIQLKV
+936 
-949 ESNPEYAQALSKVAP
+949 
-964 NDQFMKE
+964 KE
-971 IETMA
+971 KGA
-976 KYSPM
+976 
-981 PEATKQSVEAKL
+981 
-993 KEQGFDIQVKPEKEP
+993 
-1008 SVETPQENVTERAST
+1008 
-1023 TPEPKNDSSLTDMAS
+1023 
-1038 KDIQAYEQHKI
+1038 
-1049 TSYEVMFKSQYSP
+1049 
-1062 EYATAL
+1062 
-1068 KSLNVNPDTM
+1068 
-1078 KDIELMGKHG
+1078 
-1088 HLPEQARIDIE
+1088 
-1099 NKVKSMDF
+1099 
-1107 AVSKSD
+1107 
-1113 LETMATQDLNAIQN
+1113 
-1127 NKVSA
+1127 
-1132 YEIQLKVESNPEY
+1132 
-1145 AQALSKVAPN
+1145 
-1155 DQFMKEIETMAKY
+1155 
-1168 SPMPEATKQSVEAKL
+1168 
-1183 KEQGFDIQTKSEQQK
+1183 
-1198 QSTPTID
+1198 TPTID

-1242 LKDITESD
+1242 LKDVTESD

-1257 PKNIDMRKVEPVSIN
+1257 TKNIDMRKVDPVSIN
-1272 INKLANTQVESP
+1272 VTKLANSQVESP
-1284 LKHAEKQLY
+1284 LKHAEKQLN
-1293 THIDHMKSKS
+1293 THIEHMKSKT
-1303 WSRSEFNELKEQR
+1303 WSRSEFDELKEQR

-1326 KAQHA
+1326 KAQHT